1 MPQLDITSFFSQ
13 IFYTFII
20 LFFFYNILINK
31 KIKLIYFS
39 INTRI
44 KKNNFIFL
52 FLTDSTLFKNFI
64 IFVKK
69 IFLNFKLIIY
79 YKKVLNL
86 QN

>member
-20 LFFFYNILINK
+20 LFCFYNILINK

-44 KKNNFIFL
+44 KKNNLIFL
-52 FLTDSTLFKNFI
+52 FFKNNIVFKNI
-64 IFVKK
+64 LLFLKK
-69 IFLNFKLIIY
+69 NLLNIKLLTY
-79 YKKVLNL
+79 YKKTLFL
-86 QN
+86 QT